1 VTGFLRQWH
10 SVMRGATD
18 GGFMALH
25 CDPELFTEA
34 NGLKL
39 CDWCEE
45 QIFPGESC
53 VHVHSDDQDASLTEW
68 WHGDCWREAK

>member
-1 VTGFLRQWH
+1 
-10 SVMRGATD
+10 
-18 GGFMALH
+18 MALH